1 MLGPRL
7 EAGVEGEVFPSG
19 EQLQEGVLLRA
30 EAQQSTAGRVAVAH
44 HADAVDQRVTA
55 ARARPPRQQRQRR
68 RLACKR
74 RKGVSW
80 GPEGGLCWSRR

>member
-1 MLGPRL
+1 MGPRL

-30 EAQQSTAGRVAVAH
+30 EAQQSAAGRVAIAH

-55 ARARPPRQQRQRR
+55 ARARVPRQQRQRR

-80 GPEGGLCWSRR
+80 GPEGGPYWWKR